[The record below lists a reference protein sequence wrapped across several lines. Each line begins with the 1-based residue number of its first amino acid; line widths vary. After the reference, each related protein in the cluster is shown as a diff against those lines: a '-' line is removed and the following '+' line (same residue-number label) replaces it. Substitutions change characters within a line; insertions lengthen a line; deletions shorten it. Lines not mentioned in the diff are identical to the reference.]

1 MVVWYDPRMPADD
14 RFLRR
19 KVEDEEFWLDL
30 EAGRFYGLNET
41 GSAILELWSKGV
53 RTPGDLAAGLTEQF
67 EVSAPDALAAIEKFL
82 PEARASGLLTE

>member
-1 MVVWYDPRMPADD
+1 MPGSH

-41 GSAILELWSKGV
+41 ASAILDLWSRGT
-53 RTPGDLAAGLTEQF
+53 RTPAGLAKGLSERF
-67 EVSAPDALAAIEKFL
+67 EVSEQDALAAVEEFL
-82 PEARASGLLTE
+82 PEARARGLLAE